1 MLLHRNR
8 NRDRRFD
15 LHPVILY
22 TRSNCSIGTAILD
35 IALTLHGI
43 NFMADPKSPIYSRNQ
58 DRRSVFN
65 RRWIKSDY
73 KGRERRG
80 EKDRREG
87 LSTRDLPVP
96 ADFDSKNRTGL
107 EKLLVSNTV
116 QLEALTRILLDKGY
130 IREDELLEM
139 MNGIQAE
146 YQSKGD
152 KR

>member
-1 MLLHRNR
+1 ME
-8 NRDRRFD
+8 
-15 LHPVILY
+15 P
-22 TRSNCSIGTAILD
+22 AILD

-58 DRRSVFN
+58 DRRSAFN

>member
-1 MLLHRNR
+1 
-8 NRDRRFD
+8 
-15 LHPVILY
+15 
-22 TRSNCSIGTAILD
+22 
-35 IALTLHGI
+35 
-43 NFMADPKSPIYSRNQ
+43 MADPKSPIYSRNQ
-58 DRRSVFN
+58 DRRSAFN

-73 KGRERRG
+73 KGRERRS

-130 IREDELLEM
+130 ISEEELLEM

>member
-1 MLLHRNR
+1 ME
-8 NRDRRFD
+8 
-15 LHPVILY
+15 P
-22 TRSNCSIGTAILD
+22 AILD

-58 DRRSVFN
+58 DRRSAFN

-73 KGRERRG
+73 KGRERRS

-130 IREDELLEM
+130 ISEEELLEM

>member
-1 MLLHRNR
+1 
-8 NRDRRFD
+8 
-15 LHPVILY
+15 
-22 TRSNCSIGTAILD
+22 
-35 IALTLHGI
+35 
-43 NFMADPKSPIYSRNQ
+43 MANPKSPIYSRNQ
-58 DRRSVFN
+58 DRRSAFN

-73 KGRERRG
+73 KGRERRS

-130 IREDELLEM
+130 ISEEELLEM

>member
-1 MLLHRNR
+1 
-8 NRDRRFD
+8 
-15 LHPVILY
+15 
-22 TRSNCSIGTAILD
+22 
-35 IALTLHGI
+35 
-43 NFMADPKSPIYSRNQ
+43 MANPKSPIYSRNQ
-58 DRRSVFN
+58 DRRSAFN

-130 IREDELLEM
+130 ISEEELLEM

>member
-1 MLLHRNR
+1 ME
-8 NRDRRFD
+8 
-15 LHPVILY
+15 P
-22 TRSNCSIGTAILD
+22 AILD

-58 DRRSVFN
+58 DRRSAFN

-73 KGRERRG
+73 KGRERRS

-130 IREDELLEM
+130 ISEEELLEM
-139 MNGIQAE
+139 MNGIQAQ